1 MYNPITDY
9 TVTQN
14 ERKQIFF
21 RHEISNSTSTYA
33 HWKTKIHKNYTLK
46 PDHNPHWEL
55 KLCFTLWLGICFSIT
70 Q

>member
-46 PDHNPHWEL
+46 PDHNPH
-55 KLCFTLWLGICFSIT
+55 
-70 Q
+70 